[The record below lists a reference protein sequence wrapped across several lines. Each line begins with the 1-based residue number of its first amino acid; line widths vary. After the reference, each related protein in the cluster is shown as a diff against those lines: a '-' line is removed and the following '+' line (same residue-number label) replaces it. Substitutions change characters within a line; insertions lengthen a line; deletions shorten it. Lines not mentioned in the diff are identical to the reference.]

1 MALVVILE
9 GVGAGQGLLA
19 RSCSPSRR
27 LLQVDSCLL
36 CAVLLGLGRS
46 DEMSPGSSL
55 SRGRGR
61 DVRTSQLTVTA
72 AESGKCCAHSQ
83 NIRC

>member
-1 MALVVILE
+1 MLVVVAVVALVVILE

-46 DEMSPGSSL
+46 VG
-55 SRGRGR
+55 GRGR
-61 DVRTSQLTVTA
+61 DVRASQLTVAA